1 MFSYGVSYRHLQSKV
16 SFLINAPPVIVI
28 FFYSQFY
35 WEMSWGY
42 KNVLI
47 IILLFIAQIR
57 VFRASALARLHQRFY
72 LKRSGQIGK
81 VLRNPISWKWSVS
94 LALNLSKT
102 RRTLLTNCFLCSMI
116 TSCLDISVMMT
127 CLDPFFISFRC
138 FYSKKYF
145 LC

>member
-42 KNVLI
+42 KNVL
-47 IILLFIAQIR
+47 LMFIAQIR
-57 VFRASALARLHQRFY
+57 VFLARARTGSKY
-72 LKRSGQIGK
+72 STWKVWIWIEGK
-81 VLRNPISWKWSVS
+81 VFRDQVSWKWSVS
-94 LALNLSKT
+94 LDPNLSKT